1 MNKNYLKYYIYND
14 LFIFLKKI
22 LFGGIYFYNIVLLT
36 YYIKYIYILN
46 IILCNFLNFFINKN
60 NNKKLHKKKIKNIS
74 YIGTILKR
82 SRIKKKKKYI
92 YDFIIC
98 LKKKNVFLTFLDYS
112 KNVLLKN
119 NIGSFGF
126 KKKLKFTGFAIEN
139 TSLNFC
145 KKIKKILYLKLR
157 SKLKIM

>member
-1 MNKNYLKYYIYND
+1 MNKNYLKYYIYSD

-46 IILCNFLNFFINKN
+46 IILCNFLNFFIYKN
-60 NNKKLHKKKIKNIS
+60 NNKKLHKKKLKNIS
-74 YIGTILKR
+74 YVGRILKKR
-82 SRIKKKKKYI
+82 RIKKKKKYI
-92 YDFIIC
+92 FDFIIC

-112 KNVLLKN
+112 KNVLFKN
-119 NIGSFGF
+119 NLGSFGF

-139 TSLNFC
+139 TSLNFS
-145 KKIKKILYLKLR
+145 KKMKKFLRLKL
-157 SKLKIM
+157 

>member
-1 MNKNYLKYYIYND
+1 MNKDYIKYYIYND

-46 IILCNFLNFFINKN
+46 IILCNFINFFTIKN
-60 NNKKLHKKKIKNIS
+60 NSKKLYKKKLKNIS
-74 YIGTILKR
+74 YVGVILKKNKK
-82 SRIKKKKKYI
+82 KKKKKYI

-112 KNVLLKN
+112 KNVLFKN

-139 TSLNFC
+139 TSLNFS
-145 KKIKKILYLKLR
+145 KKIKKNLYLKLR